1 MSETPSPSAA
11 PTRYPAPTS
20 GAGPQGPSAGGLPSW
35 PWLLAVVALLII
47 TAILATMVVMR
58 AASASPVAGRQ
69 TAPAT
74 SAAPT
79 ANDGQANDG
88 QAEGPFDPDVAGR
101 IADVINSRDATGF
114 AKDGLFHDPVKVII
128 LGFEDQMMSPDDAA
142 NAIKFMF
149 ESADTSPWDLHVS
162 NAMRVELRHHY
173 PAYFP
178 ESAIVAESH
187 NSLFSF
193 LGHGSVITTVI
204 AIADEDDL

>member
-35 PWLLAVVALLII
+35 PWLLAVVVLLII

-79 ANDGQANDG
+79 ANDG

-128 LGFEDQMMSPDDAA
+128 LGLEDQMMSPDDAA